1 MKGILEM
8 IYNRYR
14 KVDICRSFLV
24 LEKAW
29 EIRFLMIVAGTQW
42 DIIGEVVIHTV
53 TCTTS

>member
-24 LEKAW
+24 LGKLD
-29 EIRFLMIVAGTQW
+29 F
-42 DIIGEVVIHTV
+42 
-53 TCTTS
+53 